1 MVNAKPVS
9 RCKTLQVKYF
19 AKWYKFG
26 DDSRN
31 AFKMCVGV
39 WFLYVNA
46 LKKGSFYALLVN
58 IV

>member
-9 RCKTLQVKYF
+9 GCKILQVKYF

-39 WFLYVNA
+39 WLLYVSA
-46 LKKGSFYALLVN
+46 
-58 IV
+58 